1 MSTTRLLLLGAVR
14 IFQPVHGYL
23 LRRELLSW
31 QVQEWAHVNP
41 GSIYS
46 GLRTLAK
53 QGLMEELPGEPV
65 AYRLTPDGE
74 VEYQRLLNQSLREPT
89 WSDPTRLLG
98 GLCFLTTLSRGEALD
113 ALRARSLML
122 EAMVSGT
129 SSAVRSVEQHRTAP
143 ASTVELFRV
152 AGHWLEGE
160 RVWVRE
166 VSDRIEAGSYRFAG
180 DPGAPDHPVGGIW
193 PPALLDPT
201 EGEHVKLD

>member
-23 LRRELLSW
+23 LRRELLTW
-31 QVQEWAHVNP
+31 QVEDWAHLNP

-53 QGLMEELPGEPV
+53 QALLEEVPGEPV

-74 VEYQRLLNQSLREPT
+74 VEYQRLLVQSLREPS

-98 GLCFLTTLSRGEALD
+98 GLCFFTTLPREEVRE
-113 ALRARSLML
+113 ALRARALVL
-122 EAMVSGT
+122 EATVSGT
-129 SSAVRSVEQHRTAP
+129 ESGIRSVEQARRAP
-143 ASTVELFRV
+143 ASTVELFHV

-160 RVWVRE
+160 RRWVAELRGRL
-166 VSDRIEAGSYRFAG
+166 DAGHYRFLG
-180 DPGAPDHPVGGIW
+180 EPGFPDRPDEGIW
-193 PPALLDPT
+193 RPAVLDSP
-201 EGEHVKLD
+201 

>member
-31 QVQEWAHVNP
+31 QVDEWAHLNP

-53 QGLMEELPGEPV
+53 QGLLAEVAGEPV

-74 VEYQRLLNQSLREPT
+74 VEYQRLLSQGLREPH

-98 GLCFLTTLSRGEALD
+98 ALCFWTTLPRDEVRE
-113 ALRARSLML
+113 ALRARALVL

-129 SSAVRSVEQHRTAP
+129 TSAVRSVQTHRTAP
-143 ASTVELFRV
+143 ASTVELFSV
-152 AGHWLEGE
+152 AGHWLDGE
-160 RVWVRE
+160 RAWVAQ
-166 VSDRIEAGSYRFAG
+166 VSARIDAGHYAFAG
-180 DPGAPDHPVGGIW
+180 EPGANAGPVDGTW
-193 PPALLDPT
+193 PPALPDM
-201 EGEHVKLD
+201 D